1 MVIQFS
7 NDRAGSLLLLFWVQL
22 ILTAAR
28 FDGAYSGNA
37 LGLNALMGDFTASFG
52 VATKSIG

>member
-1 MVIQFS
+1 
-7 NDRAGSLLLLFWVQL
+7 LLFWVQL

-37 LGLNALMGDFTASFG
+37 LGLNAHMGDFTASFG